1 MSTKFFI
8 FSFILLPFFASAKNN
23 TDTSI
28 ALRKKYTQK
37 KTGIHLFTASVQ

>member
-1 MSTKFFI
+1 MNTKIFI
-8 FSFILLPFFASAKNN
+8 LSFILLRFFCISKKN